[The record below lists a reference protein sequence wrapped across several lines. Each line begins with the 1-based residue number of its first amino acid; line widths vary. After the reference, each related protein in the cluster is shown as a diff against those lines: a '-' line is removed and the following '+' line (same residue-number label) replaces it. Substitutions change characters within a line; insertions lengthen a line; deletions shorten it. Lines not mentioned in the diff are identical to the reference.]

1 MRCPTSVEKDGL
13 ALIDPITITHS
24 GTILVGHAQVEWAR
38 QQSLSELWA
47 SSHSVMGAGKWT
59 SLPDIP
65 YEGGLAAFVCK
76 KGGNRATM
84 RAQLRIPGERMR
96 LTRRDLLERC
106 AALGVL
112 TFASSI
118 PVSALAAAWDDAEK
132 KRQPTPFCELGPFYK
147 RQAPHTSILRAAGDA
162 GMPLALSGVVYDTRG
177 DVVPDAKLEI
187 WQTDNAGQYDIEGYR
202 YRAVLEPGA
211 KANYTIESVMPGH
224 YPARV
229 CQHTHYL
236 VTAPGH
242 KPLITQLYFATDPV
256 FEGDPDKNYTRDPLI
271 TSRELVRPVMIK
283 SDSQQTIAVVNF
295 DLVMETL

>member
-1 MRCPTSVEKDGL
+1 M
-13 ALIDPITITHS
+13 
-24 GTILVGHAQVEWAR
+24 Q
-38 QQSLSELWA
+38 
-47 SSHSVMGAGKWT
+47 
-59 SLPDIP
+59 
-65 YEGGLAAFVCK
+65 
-76 KGGNRATM
+76 
-84 RAQLRIPGERMR
+84 

-112 TFASSI
+112 TFASLM

-162 GMPLALSGVVYDTRG
+162 GMPLSLSGVVYDTRG

-271 TSRELVRPVMIK
+271 SSRELVRPVMIK
-283 SDSQQTIAVVNF
+283 SDPQQTIAVVNF